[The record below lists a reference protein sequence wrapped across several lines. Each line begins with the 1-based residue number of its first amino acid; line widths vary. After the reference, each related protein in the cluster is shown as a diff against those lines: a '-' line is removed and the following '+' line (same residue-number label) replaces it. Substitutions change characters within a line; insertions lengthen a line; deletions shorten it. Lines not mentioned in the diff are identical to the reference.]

1 MKQTKAVRLS
11 RAGGRVAA
19 DLMLVPW
26 VIWMR
31 LPILAAEA
39 RSINPWRTET
49 TGAVIEKTAAIA
61 EGMLAAQMSLWLSAA
76 QFWPQVMSGKAPGM
90 LSRRAAD
97 HAVHAA
103 LKPARKTVRANFRR
117 LRGAQ
122 DS

>member
-26 VIWMR
+26 VMWMR

-49 TGAVIEKTAAIA
+49 TGAVIEKTAAMA
-61 EGMLAAQMSLWLSAA
+61 EGMLAA
-76 QFWPQVMSGKAPGM
+76 
-90 LSRRAAD
+90 
-97 HAVHAA
+97 
-103 LKPARKTVRANFRR
+103 
-117 LRGAQ
+117 
-122 DS
+122 